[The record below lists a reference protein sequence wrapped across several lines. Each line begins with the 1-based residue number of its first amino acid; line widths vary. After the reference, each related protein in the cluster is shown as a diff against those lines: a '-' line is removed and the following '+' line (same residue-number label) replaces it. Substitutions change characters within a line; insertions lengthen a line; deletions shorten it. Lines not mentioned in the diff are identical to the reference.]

1 MWSNFIHLNHI
12 TVCELSSC
20 ISYVGGGRL
29 NIKMSSYQ
37 HNDSHVEDKTVSP
50 TVLSLTWEF
59 PYLGKTVFILRR
71 GPESSQTIVTAEALI
86 THQHMCMCMC
96 MCMYMYMYMYMY
108 MHMHMH
114 MYIYV
119 YLCISMYILMDI
131 KKGRSNTCVAICMYI
146 SMFIYLYSYDFT
158 SFIHDII

>member
-1 MWSNFIHLNHI
+1 
-12 TVCELSSC
+12 
-20 ISYVGGGRL
+20 
-29 NIKMSSYQ
+29 MSSYQ

-86 THQHMCMCMC
+86 THQHMYMC
-96 MCMYMYMYMYMY
+96 MCMYMYMY
-108 MHMHMH
+108 MHMH

-119 YLCISMYILMDI
+119 YLCISMYIYANVCI
-131 KKGRSNTCVAICMYI
+131 CVNM
-146 SMFIYLYSYDFT
+146 
-158 SFIHDII
+158 